1 MGDAMGRPPNTAL
14 ETDQI
19 DRFAVDLV
27 AQLIRTEQGRQ
38 VLVYQ
43 IDFALSLA
51 LCQFDAMVYRCQL
64 SAASLGLQ

>member
-43 IDFALSLA
+43 IDFALS
-51 LCQFDAMVYRCQL
+51 
-64 SAASLGLQ
+64 